1 MVLDYIERIRR
12 EGERLTSDEQRKVEM
27 KTESDRLRREAF
39 IREMTSNRGIVERVL
54 RGSGVSRA
62 FEDIASEIIRKKTY
76 KKACT
81 LYGDTFYSRM
91 GANLVWGN
99 VFDVETSYYPWMTV
113 IPERKLLTGLYDTRG
128 EYDILDYYCVRA
140 DVDYVTRDVYITILE
155 DTVEGK
161 RHKITFSQ
169 WTSNKDLVLKT
180 VASAFLNPIHIQSRT
195 LVKEYPVGLSNEPYS
210 GPQ

>member
-12 EGERLTSDEQRKVEM
+12 EGERLTSGEQRKVEM

-113 IPERKLLTGLYDTRG
+113 IPERKLLTGLY
-128 EYDILDYYCVRA
+128 
-140 DVDYVTRDVYITILE
+140 
-155 DTVEGK
+155 
-161 RHKITFSQ
+161 
-169 WTSNKDLVLKT
+169 
-180 VASAFLNPIHIQSRT
+180 
-195 LVKEYPVGLSNEPYS
+195 
-210 GPQ
+210 